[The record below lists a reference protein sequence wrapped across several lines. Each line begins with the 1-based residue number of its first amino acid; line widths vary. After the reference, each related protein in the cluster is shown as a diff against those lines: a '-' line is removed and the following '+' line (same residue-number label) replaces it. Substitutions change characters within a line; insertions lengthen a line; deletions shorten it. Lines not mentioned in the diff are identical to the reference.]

1 MKHPLSHTLSL
12 ALLLLS
18 ASLFTSCF
26 SDDTTDASR
35 PLAEISIAKVQD
47 AYNISKNSEL
57 TITPAIAQS
66 NTPLTLSYAWEVD
79 QKVVSTSATF
89 RYKATELG
97 KHQCRL
103 IVSNQDGKSFHPFT
117 INVVSPYER
126 GIAIL
131 SQDTEGKSMLTF
143 LLDKQSVLGLPE
155 AELNPGMTY
164 TPITTNALTVNNP
177 SLTFSSHAIDMVQ
190 AGSTVILACQ
200 GTASGDDK
208 AALYYLHNKTFTLQN
223 EVDGSEYPDFIPTHL
238 GIPSADAAGVAYPI
252 LCQNGKIYEFS
263 TTEGAIAEPS
273 KFSAEA
279 TYSQS
284 CAVWDLGDANF
295 FTLLYWDKQK
305 GGLCMLYNGYGP
317 YYCSTTEKLSRDNID
332 ATNNY
337 FAGQNLVKMVNVNQ
351 TSSQARLS
359 KPELLV
365 ITALPFGPMY
375 KYNRTLLFTHF
386 WDQDPETKTNY
397 LRTNGG
403 TVSIGAAMS
412 CPINENTPVV
422 ANETYNSALFGD
434 GNTLR
439 RWYFTSTQAI
449 DQADRIQTFGSADA
463 VITDLLLSADHMRT
477 YVAVHDPADAPMT
490 GSIYVVSTDDG
501 TIIESY
507 KQVSGRPVRIIHKN

>member
-1 MKHPLSHTLSL
+1 MKHPLSHTISL
-12 ALLLLS
+12 ALLLS

-26 SDDTTDASR
+26 SDNTTEASR
-35 PLAEISIAKVQD
+35 PLAEITIANIQET
-47 AYNISKNSEL
+47 YNISKNSEL
-57 TITPAIAQS
+57 VITPAISQT
-66 NTPLTLSYAWEVD
+66 NTPLDLTYAWEID
-79 QKVVSTSATF
+79 QKVVSSEAVLN
-89 RYKATELG
+89 YKAMELG

-103 IVSNQDGKSFHPFT
+103 IVSNNDGKSFHSFT

-143 LLDKQSVLGLPE
+143 LLDKESVKGLPE

-164 TPITTNALTVNNP
+164 TPITTNALTVNNQ
-177 SLTFSSHAIDMVQ
+177 SFTFASHAIDMVQ
-190 AGSTVILACQ
+190 AGSTVIVACQ
-200 GTASGDDK
+200 GNASSDDNPS
-208 AALYYLHNKTFTLQN
+208 LYYLHNKTFVLQN
-223 EVDGSEYPDFIPTHL
+223 EIDGSEYPDFIPTHL
-238 GIPSADAAGVAYPI
+238 GIPSADAASVAYPI

-263 TTEGAIAEPS
+263 TTERAIAKPA
-273 KFSAEA
+273 KFSERA

-284 CAVWDLGDANF
+284 CAVWDRGDANF
-295 FTLLYWDKQK
+295 FTLLFWDNQK
-305 GGLCMLYNGYGP
+305 GALCMLYNGYGP
-317 YYCSTTEKLSRDNID
+317 YYCSTTEKLLRDSVTT
-332 ATNNY
+332 TNNY
-337 FAGQNLVKMVNVNQ
+337 FAGQDLVKMVCVNQ
-351 TSSQARLS
+351 TPSQARLS

-365 ITALPFGPMY
+365 ITSLPFGPMY

-386 WDQDPETKTNY
+386 WDQDPETKNNY

-403 TVSIGAAMS
+403 TVSIGTDMS

-422 ANETYNSALFGD
+422 ANQTYNSALFGD

-439 RWYFTSTQAI
+439 RWYYTTEQKI
-449 DQADRIQTFGSADA
+449 NQADNLQTFGSSEAI
-463 VITDLLLSADHMRT
+463 ITDLLLSSDHQLT

-501 TIIESY
+501 SVIETY